1 MTHSAKRGK
10 AFLNSWELAGTA
22 LLAVFVL
29 RMWFLFPAP
38 VLSASMD
45 PSLRR
50 GEWVLVMSYP
60 SVFYTPS
67 TGDIIALHDSPRSM
81 GSFKR
86 ILTLPGKPIPQ
97 EYSSDFSIFTL
108 QKDDFFVIGDNL
120 PESIDSRHFG
130 PINSKQIQGKAILV
144 FWPLNSFRWIS
155 PHD

>member
-10 AFLNSWELAGTA
+10 AFLNFWELAGTA

-29 RMWFLFPAP
+29 RMWFFFPAP

-45 PSLRR
+45 PSLIR

-67 TGDIIALHDSPRSM
+67 NGDIIALQDSPRSM

-86 ILTLPGKPIPQ
+86 ILALPGHSIPQ
-97 EYSSDFSIFTL
+97 EYSSDFSQL
-108 QKDDFFVIGDNL
+108 ALHKDDFFVIGDNML
-120 PESIDSRHFG
+120 ESIDSRHFG

-144 FWPLNSFRWIS
+144 FWPLSSFRWI
-155 PHD
+155 PHHD